1 MKKILKIALIVILII
16 ALVVGG
22 YFIAL
27 NVTKTQTK
35 SLKKQK
41 YHKN

>member
-16 ALVVGG
+16 VLVVGG

-27 NVTKTQTK
+27 NMTKKT
-35 SLKKQK
+35 SIR
-41 YHKN
+41 NS

>member
-27 NVTKTQTK
+27 NI
-35 SLKKQK
+35 KKK
-41 YHKN
+41 KKL